1 MNAPAQRLPVGTDLL
16 FVGMTRPAMRFGV
29 PYAALIVNALI
40 TLELFLLTRNLLSLL
55 AAIPIHGLVFGL
67 SASEPRFFELLK
79 VWALVRVQAG
89 AGAATPWSAL
99 TYGPFGPCSARAQ
112 VTAVILPEVASCC
125 VP

>member
-1 MNAPAQRLPVGTDLL
+1 MSAPAQRLPVGTDLL

-29 PYAALIVNALI
+29 PYAALIVNALV
-40 TLELFLLTRNLLSLL
+40 TLELFLVTRNLLSLL
-55 AAIPIHGLVFGL
+55 ATIPIHGLVFGL

-99 TYGPFGPCSARAQ
+99 TYGPFGPCSPRAREIAP
-112 VTAVILPEVASCC
+112 VVAEVAPC
-125 VP
+125 

>member
-1 MNAPAQRLPVGTDLL
+1 MSSPAQRLPVGTDLL

-29 PYAALIVNALI
+29 PYAALIVNALV
-40 TLELFLLTRNLLSLL
+40 TLELFLVTRNLLSLL

-89 AGAATPWSAL
+89 AGVATPWSAL
-99 TYGPFGPCSARAQ
+99 TYGPFGPCARHKRAI
-112 VTAVILPEVASCC
+112 AVILAEVAPC
-125 VP
+125 